1 MFLEGLLSGSAGPML
16 QPMRK
21 QRPRMN
27 PLWRPS
33 TFRIWSTLA
42 VLFLASQGCQSEP
55 GPPEVLRNGTKAIQT
70 SPASD
75 SQGSQRGTS
84 FRPTTESP
92 SSTRAD
98 RLVFDLQ
105 NPSSPDGENTPAPII
120 PKHSPRIG
128 KKEASLQWV
137 VFGSPNCPFT
147 RKLFPE
153 IREVI
158 KTHGDRI
165 EVVYLHAVPPH
176 NREGEQVA
184 LDLIAMSSEAFWDEG
199 VRCIEHGGAACEAA
213 AKVTEASRE
222 PDDKQRR
229 LRLEEDRLEAAKL
242 RIRSTPQSI
251 IAGKRITGAKSAAT
265 FRNHLDHALA
275 LRSQE
280 AK

>member
-21 QRPRMN
+21 QRIRMN
-27 PLWRPS
+27 PLSRPS
-33 TFRIWSTLA
+33 IFRIWSTLA
-42 VLFLASQGCQSEP
+42 VLFLVPQGCQSEP
-55 GPPEVLRNGTKAIQT
+55 HPLEAFGSSTKVIET

-75 SQGSQRGTS
+75 SPESQRGPS
-84 FRPTTESP
+84 FRTAAENP
-92 SSTRAD
+92 SSAGAD
-98 RLVFDLQ
+98 RLVFDLK
-105 NPSSPDGENTPAPII
+105 NPSSPDGESTSSPII

-153 IREVI
+153 IREVL
-158 KTHGDRI
+158 KTHGDRV

-176 NREGEQVA
+176 NAEGEQMA

-199 VRCIEHGGAACEAA
+199 VRCIEQGGAACEAA

-242 RIRSTPQSI
+242 KIRSTPQSI

-265 FRNHLDHALA
+265 FRNHLDLALA
-275 LRSQE
+275 LGSQE